1 MEGKQI
7 LIVDHEKKTR
17 DLLTDVL
24 SRYGDLAVESAGNGE
39 EALQKIERKHFD
51 LALIEMKMPRMDGF
65 QVVDEVSRRKPDM
78 VTVLMGDNPTID
90 SALEAMRRGASDF
103 LTKPLNLPE
112 IIVRLNKVLE
122 EKQRVKRLGDFIC
135 QLEESVQE
143 LRKLDEIKSE
153 FVSVAS
159 HELRTPLAAIKNAV
173 QLILTGKT
181 GEINETQAKFLSM
194 AERNINRLMNILN
207 DLLSLSRIESG
218 KMTLKFEDLDL
229 RGLFEFIHAS
239 FKPQTDGKSIQ
250 LRTELPPEVPA
261 VYGDRE
267 KLEQVLTNLV
277 GNALKFTPE
286 GGEIVISAK
295 PYDGT
300 ANWVAISVRDTG
312 TGIPSDQLDKIFEK
326 FHQVEGSLQRSVGGT
341 GLGLAITKGLVEAH
355 QGKIFVESEV
365 GKGSRF
371 TFTLPI
377 SQGAKKELP
386 FRSVL
391 DREIRRAQENLSP
404 LTLFLLEVEQG
415 KGGNEALGQEVHR
428 EIQKCLC
435 RKSDILLGR
444 EREKRWAA
452 LCEADRKGAGVI
464 RRRMEESFKKNAAQG
479 RPSPPVLK
487 IGAATYP
494 EEAPSK
500 RELFRKAKND
510 LRKRT

>member
-7 LIVDHEKKTR
+7 LVVDQEKKNR
-17 DLLTDVL
+17 DLLWQVFT
-24 SRYGDLAVESAGNGE
+24 RFGDLAVELAEDGE
-39 EALQKIERKHFD
+39 EALQKIEKKHFD
-51 LALIEMKMPRMDGF
+51 LALIDMKMPQMDGF
-65 QVVDEVSRRKPDM
+65 QLVDEMTRRKPDI
-78 VTVLMGDNPTID
+78 VTVLMSDNATVD

-112 IIVRLNKVLE
+112 MMVRLNKVLE
-122 EKQRVKRLGDFIC
+122 EKQRVKRLGDFIG

-181 GEINETQAKFLSM
+181 GAINENQVKFLSM

-218 KMTLKFEDLDL
+218 KMTMNFEELDL
-229 RGLFEFIHAS
+229 RGLIEFIHSS
-239 FKPQTDGKSIQ
+239 FKPQTDGKSIH
-250 LRTELPPEVPA
+250 LRMELPPEVPA
-261 VYGDRE
+261 IYGDRE
-267 KLEQVLTNLV
+267 KVEQILTNLV

-286 GGEIVISAK
+286 GGAILISAK
-295 PYDGT
+295 PEDG
-300 ANWVAISVRDTG
+300 NGSRMAISVKDTG
-312 TGIPSDQLDKIFEK
+312 AGIPSDQLDKIFEK

-355 QGKIFVESEV
+355 QGRIFVESEV
-365 GKGSRF
+365 GKGSVF

-377 SQGAKKELP
+377 SRGEKRDSQ
-386 FRSVL
+386 FRPIL
-391 DREIRRAQENLSP
+391 DRELRRAQENLSP
-404 LTLFLLEVEQG
+404 LTLFLLQVEEGEG
-415 KGGNEALGQEVHR
+415 KKDPLR
-428 EIQKCLC
+428 EQIEKEMKKCLC
-435 RKSDILLGR
+435 RKSDILLRR
-444 EREKRWAA
+444 EREKLWVAI
-452 LCEADRKGAGVI
+452 CETGRKGAEVI
-464 RRRMEESFKKNAAQG
+464 RQRIEENLRKNPPAG
-479 RPSPPVLK
+479 LLLPPVLK

-494 EEAPSK
+494 DEALSK

-510 LRKRT
+510 LRNQK